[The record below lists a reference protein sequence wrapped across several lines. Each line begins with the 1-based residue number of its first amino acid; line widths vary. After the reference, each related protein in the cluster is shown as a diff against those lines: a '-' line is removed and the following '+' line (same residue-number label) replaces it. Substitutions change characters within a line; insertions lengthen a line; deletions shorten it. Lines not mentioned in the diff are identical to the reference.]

1 VKVVLDTNVFVSGL
15 MYPDSVPGRIVSAW
29 REARFDLAMSLAQLE
44 EVGRVLAYPKIQRI
58 LGWDADRIGLFL
70 KQLFLRAEVVELGA
84 VEATAPRDRD
94 DLPILQTLVQ
104 AKADWLVSGDQDL
117 LALREQHSI
126 VTPAE
131 FAARL

>member
-1 VKVVLDTNVFVSGL
+1 MLDTNVFVSGL

-44 EVGRVLAYPKIQRI
+44 EVGRVLSYPKIQRI

-84 VEATAPRDRD
+84 VEANAPRDRD
-94 DLPILQTLVQ
+94 DLPILPTLVQ

-117 LALREQHSI
+117 LALREQHPI